1 MKRRDNAQRMF
12 LIWRYVTFFILIAF
26 VITCSFYLF
35 FDSMSLDTDMIR
47 RNAPLTFLNVFFLSL
62 FCCVAEGLM
71 RRFTVDKPLK
81 RIREATNRMAQGDLT
96 ARIDTSD
103 LPAYNVDFIEIAED
117 FNLMA
122 KELSSTETLRTDF
135 VSNVSHELKTP
146 LAVMRNYAA
155 LLKQPNLTEADRVE
169 YAAGIDGAVERMS
182 VLITNILKLN
192 KLENQ
197 QIAVQPKIY
206 DLSEQVTQCLL
217 GFEELWERKGL
228 EIEPDIDEGIKVTAD
243 PELLTLVWNNLIS
256 NAVKFT
262 EPGGTVGVTVKAEG
276 EWAVVAVRDTG
287 CGIGAETLKHIFD
300 RFYQG
305 DTSHAT
311 EGNGL
316 GLALVKRVVYLAGG
330 ELNVTSTVG
339 EGSRFEVRIRRD
351 GHA

>member
-12 LIWRYVTFFILIAF
+12 LIWRYVTFFVLIAF

-71 RRFTVDKPLK
+71 RRFTVDKPLQ
-81 RIREATNRMAQGDLT
+81 RIREATNRMAQGELS

-103 LPAYNVDFIEIAED
+103 LPAYNKEFIEIAED

-197 QIAVQPKIY
+197 QINLRPESY

-217 GFEELWERKGL
+217 GFEELWEKKNL
-228 EIEPDIDEGIKVTAD
+228 EIDADIDEGVQIHAD
-243 PELLTLVWNNLIS
+243 PEMLTLVWN
-256 NAVKFT
+256 
-262 EPGGTVGVTVKAEG
+262 
-276 EWAVVAVRDTG
+276 
-287 CGIGAETLKHIFD
+287 
-300 RFYQG
+300 
-305 DTSHAT
+305 
-311 EGNGL
+311 
-316 GLALVKRVVYLAGG
+316 
-330 ELNVTSTVG
+330 
-339 EGSRFEVRIRRD
+339 
-351 GHA
+351 